1 MSPSRGPF
9 LKRMAAL
16 GAFLVIA
23 LGFAGLRAQA
33 VCEEFLQASGNPL
46 YASLSSCLGELS
58 GLSASW
64 REVREFGEV
73 RVRSADVKPS
83 VSPVVAPVLPPDV
96 PVPTQWS
103 CVRDEECR
111 LTGCCG
117 GGAPV
122 LTENYRLP
130 EECKSLKCVPSP
142 HRAVC
147 MQGICAKWVRPE
159 EVIRGAAC
167 GPKNCAACMREDC
180 ERLSEHCEVASEPVA
195 PDEKSRDQ
203 ASTYSCRPRA

>member
-1 MSPSRGPF
+1 
-9 LKRMAAL
+9 MAAL
-16 GAFLVIA
+16 GAFLAIA

-46 YASLSSCLGELS
+46 YASVSLCVAELS
-58 GLSASW
+58 GLRASW
-64 REVREFGEV
+64 REIREALEA
-73 RVRSADVKPS
+73 RVRSVDIKPS
-83 VSPVVAPVLPPDV
+83 VSPVVAQALPPDV
-96 PVPTQWS
+96 PVPMQWS

-147 MQGICAKWVRPE
+147 MQGICAKWMRPE
-159 EVIRGAAC
+159 EVIRGAVC
-167 GPKNCAACMREDC
+167 DPKNCAACMREDC
-180 ERLSEHCEVASEPVA
+180 ERLSEHCEVASEQVA
-195 PDEKSRDQ
+195 DDEKPQSRVIV
-203 ASTYSCRPRA
+203 YSCRPRA